1 MNYCGQ
7 LTPNLMRVCLAD
19 TDLQSIGGRVSLRHG
34 LEQKSPAVEL
44 GSSCGSKEKG
54 MVSGAATAS
63 AVRSLLVTL
72 NNLVDEMNALVSIP
86 KADKTYE
93 QLLEITYAWKKLCEE
108 TKEDLEKANARI
120 VEITAETRNF
130 LEGHTRSFQESDA
143 AMKRH
148 DENMKALKEEIDELR
163 REQTSKKVGGD

>member
-1 MNYCGQ
+1 
-7 LTPNLMRVCLAD
+7 MRLCLAD

-72 NNLVDEMNALVSIP
+72 NNLVDEMNALVSIA

-93 QLLEITYAWKKLCEE
+93 QLLEITYAWKKLCQE
-108 TKEDLEKANARI
+108 TMEDLEKANARI
-120 VEITAETRNF
+120 VEITAETRNV
-130 LEGHTRSFQESDA
+130 LEEHIRSSQKLVA
-143 AMKRH
+143 AVKRH
-148 DENMKALKEEIDELR
+148 DENMKALREEIDELR
-163 REQTSKKVGGD
+163 QEKTNKKVSGD